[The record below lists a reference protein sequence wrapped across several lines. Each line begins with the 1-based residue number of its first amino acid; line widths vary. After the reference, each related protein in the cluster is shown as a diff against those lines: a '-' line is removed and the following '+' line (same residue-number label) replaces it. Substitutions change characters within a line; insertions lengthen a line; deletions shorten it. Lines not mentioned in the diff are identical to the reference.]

1 MAKQKFELSKLD
13 VNELA
18 ELDGWKTKMET
29 LVQEN
34 PFVEIKDRETYEE
47 AKKRRTALKSGR
59 TEVQKQDKTIGSFLR
74 EFRSK
79 TKAIGESFIA
89 IVQPAEEKQQAEI
102 DRHEA
107 ILEEQKL
114 AKEREEEQRVQGIKD
129 RVDNLKEQLKLQI
142 EMLTFENLEESSSV
156 FDDIVADGHSQD
168 FEEFQILFDDVAT
181 EMSIQFEEAVQRVK
195 QSEIDRLEGI
205 KKTEE
210 ALLDRIELWSIKRID
225 EAQPDEVEIL
235 RDSVTRGIDSLVR
248 DQKFTEGRENKFKT
262 IVESISNKIE
272 LKITSLKADAERDK
286 KMAEMEEQQRHQNEV
301 NEQRANIN
309 QMREGWLDLIFQM
322 TPENFEETKS
332 YLEKRMANKDNL
344 FPELESEFDSSV
356 KTAQRSLNDKISHLE
371 KEIQR
376 QKEEEARLEAEAE
389 KVLENAQK
397 EAEKRQNLLIVE
409 YGFER
414 LPDGMVENKSI
425 DKRYDHQFLIDANEN
440 EWKNQLDL
448 IIRDIQGLEENK
460 QRQERIEPEKQEF
473 IGMLN
478 KMLQDLVET
487 PVDFSEEFEPL
498 ANCVTDNLQE
508 FVKMEIE
515 KIKQF

>member
-13 VNELA
+13 VNNLA

-29 LVQEN
+29 LVKDN
-34 PFVEIKDRETYEE
+34 PFVKITDRETYEE

-59 TEVQKQDKTIGSFLR
+59 TEVQKQDRTIGSFIR

-79 TKAIGESFIA
+79 TKEIGETFIA
-89 IVQPAEEKQQAEI
+89 IVQPSEDKQQAEI

-107 ILEEQKL
+107 ILEEQRL
-114 AKEREEEQRVQGIKD
+114 AKEREEETRVQGIKD
-129 RVDNLKEQLKLQI
+129 RVDNIKEQLKLQV
-142 EMLTFENLEESSSV
+142 EMLTFDNLTDSKLV
-156 FDDIVADGHSQD
+156 FDDIIADGNSQD
-168 FEEFQILFDDVAT
+168 FEEFQVLFDDVVAEMTSDFEKAIERVNQEET
-181 EMSIQFEEAVQRVK
+181 E
-195 QSEIDRLEGI
+195 RLESI

-235 RDSVTRGIDSLVR
+235 QESVARGIDSLVK
-248 DQKFTEGRENKFKT
+248 DQEFTEGRKEKMN
-262 IVESISNKIE
+262 SIISSINAKIQS
-272 LKITSLKADAERDK
+272 KITSLKADAERDA
-286 KMAEMEEQQRHQNEV
+286 KMAEMEAQQEHQNQV

-322 TPENFEETKS
+322 TPENLEETKT
-332 YLEKRMANKDNL
+332 YLEKRMTNKEKL

-356 KTAQRSLNDKISHLE
+356 KTARRSLDDKISNIE
-371 KEIQR
+371 KETKR
-376 QKEEEARLEAEAE
+376 QEEEKARTEAEAE
-389 KVLENAQK
+389 KVLENARK
-397 EAEKRQNLLIVE
+397 EAESRQNVLVSE
-409 YGFER
+409 YGFAK

-425 DKRYDHQFLIDANEN
+425 GHDYSFQFLTDTNTKAWE
-440 EWKNQLDL
+440 NQLEL
-448 IIRDIQGLEENK
+448 IRRDVAESEAHQE
-460 QRQERIEPEKQEF
+460 RQERIEPEKQEF

-478 KMLQDLVET
+478 NMLQNLVET
-487 PVDFSEEFEPL
+487 PIDFSEEFEPM
-498 ANCVTDNLQE
+498 ANRTTDNLQE